1 MNYLWRYQID
11 QAPSTCVRTNPVGQE
26 AYGVSIPKCSYRMSD
41 IPESITVTEDGLRLP
56 VIELLT
62 GRGFI
67 TGKSGSGKSNTAS
80 VVAEE
85 LLENGFPLLIV
96 DTDGEYA
103 GLRERYD
110 LLHVGSDDECD
121 FQPEPEEADT
131 VVDLAL
137 TENRPVILDVSGIVD
152 GDEVSETVAAF
163 VRSLFVKESDV
174 RKPFLLIVEEMHE
187 FVPEQGGL
195 DELGEL
201 LIRVA
206 KRGRK
211 RGLGVC
217 GLSQRPA
224 AVDKDFITQCDW
236 IVWHRLT
243 WKNDTAVVSSV
254 LGSDAAERVSSMD
267 VGEALLMTDWD
278 EELRRV
284 QFRRKRSA
292 DIGATPNLD
301 RFDDES
307 LTSARRPGGVEDES
321 TTEDSGKSADSSRVG
336 EHDSQRTNSTG
347 TGGRGYSTPAETKP
361 TTPAGASGTRGAPKS
376 TNSEGD
382 EPEEYDPVWEVAHLG
397 VYLVWAAKRSVWRLI
412 FVVEQYLRRLA
423 GRPGPYRYGE
433 PTRRSPGD
441 HFMLLLAATIVVLLG
456 VTTGLVVAALIGV
469 L

>member
-1 MNYLWRYQID
+1 MNYLSRYQID
-11 QAPSTCVRTNPVGQE
+11 PPPFTGARTNPVGQE

-41 IPESITVTEDGLRLP
+41 IPDSITVTEDGLRLP

-67 TGKSGSGKSNTAS
+67 TGKSGSGKSNTAT

-110 LLHVGSDDECD
+110 LLHVGTDDECD
-121 FQPEPEEADT
+121 FQSTPEEADH

-152 GDEVSETVAAF
+152 GDEVSETVASF

-174 RKPFLLIVEEMHE
+174 QKPFLLIVEEMHE

-254 LGSDAAERVSSMD
+254 LGSDAADRVSSLD

-284 QFRRKRSA
+284 QFRPKRSA
-292 DIGATPNLD
+292 DIGATPDLD

-307 LTSARRPGGVEDES
+307 LTSARRHRGVEDES
-321 TTEDSGKSADSSRVG
+321 TTDDREKSADSNQARG
-336 EHDSQRTNSTG
+336 HESQRPSGTG
-347 TGGRGYSTPAETKP
+347 TGGIGYSTPAKTKP
-361 TTPAGASGTRGAPKS
+361 RKPAGAPGTRGAPKS
-376 TNSEGD
+376 TNAEGD
-382 EPEEYDPVWEVAHLG
+382 ESEEYDPVWEVAHLG
-397 VYLVWAAKRSVWRLI
+397 VYLVRAAKRFTWGLI
-412 FVVEQYLRRLA
+412 SIVEGYLRRLA
-423 GRPGPYRYGE
+423 GRPAPYRNCE
-433 PTRRSPGD
+433 PTRRSLAD
-441 HFMLLLAATIVVLLG
+441 HLVLLLATTIVVLLG
-456 VTTGLVVAALIGV
+456 VTTVLVVVALIGV
-469 L
+469 Q